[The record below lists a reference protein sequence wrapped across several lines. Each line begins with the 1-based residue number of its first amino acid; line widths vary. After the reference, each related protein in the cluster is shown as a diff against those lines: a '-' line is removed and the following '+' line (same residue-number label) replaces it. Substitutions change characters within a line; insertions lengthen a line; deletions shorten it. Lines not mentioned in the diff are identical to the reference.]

1 MTTGMSDHITA
12 DGITVRGITADGRAV
27 QGTGGRPREL
37 AVGAMIF
44 LVFGIVLAAVVGV
57 LSGNVG
63 EAVRSGLAQVAA
75 GVSLFLY
82 QAVSIRLSR
91 RLSAV
96 VTLVVFAVILVV
108 GFVLV
113 GI

>member
-12 DGITVRGITADGRAV
+12 DGITVRGITDDGRAV
-27 QGTGGRPREL
+27 QGTGGRPRES
-37 AVGAMIF
+37 AVAMIF

-63 EAVRSGLAQVAA
+63 EAVRSGLALVAA

-96 VTLVVFAVILVV
+96 VTLVVFAAILVV